1 MPANPPTAIPAVCIL
16 FGRKGRQVL
25 FDDYLQREHL
35 ASIKAALD
43 EGGQSQPVTYD
54 ATEADIADVMDEV
67 QTPSLWG
74 GSRLIVLEKAEAL
87 LAPPV
92 NLRESVE
99 GLMKRLLVIA
109 EAAASSGHLVLVAR
123 ALDVKANQP
132 KTSFKPAQALIN
144 AVRTRNGLFSCVP
157 PFESALK
164 RNLVAAAAQQGKRLL
179 PQAANLLVRIAGTE
193 QLALREELKKL
204 ISHAGDREAI
214 TASDVEAL
222 ASARDSSNVFN
233 LADSILDQNAP
244 RAFEI
249 LAELRRASTT
259 RSSAFIIPALA
270 ASFRRYLSAAQ
281 LVSTGASPRQAASA
295 SRVPSFAIDAFTAR
309 LAKWPAPRLENL
321 LERALGCDVEVKT
334 GSQRDEI
341 ALAAFVSDACS
352 GARGTHQLVGRWIYE
367 V

>member
-1 MPANPPTAIPAVCIL
+1 MNFPSAIPAVCIL

-25 FDDYLQREHL
+25 FDDYLRREHL
-35 ASIKAALD
+35 ASIRAALD

-54 ATEADIADVMDEV
+54 ATEADVADVLDEV

-74 GSRLIVLEKAEAL
+74 GSRLVVLERAEAL

-92 NLRESVE
+92 NLRAGVE
-99 GLMKRLLVIA
+99 GLLRRILVIA

-132 KTSFKPAQALIN
+132 KTSFKPAQAIIN
-144 AVRTRNGLFSCVP
+144 AVRARKGLFSCVP
-157 PFESALK
+157 PFESAVK

-193 QLALREELKKL
+193 QLGLREELEKL
-204 ISHAGDREAI
+204 ISHAGDRDTI
-214 TASDVEAL
+214 TPEDVEAL

-233 LADSILDQNAP
+233 LADSILDMHTP
-244 RAFEI
+244 RALEI
-249 LAELRRASTT
+249 LAELRRASAT

-270 ASFRRYLSAAQ
+270 ASFRRYLGAAR
-281 LVSTGASPRQAASA
+281 LVSEGASPRQAAA
-295 SRVPSFAIDAFTAR
+295 AGNVPPFAIDAFTAR
-309 LAKWPAPRLENL
+309 LAKWPAQRLENL

-334 GSQRDEI
+334 GSQRDQI
-341 ALAAFVSDACS
+341 ALEAFVSDACA
-352 GARGTHQLVGRWIYE
+352 GARGVHTIVGRWIYE